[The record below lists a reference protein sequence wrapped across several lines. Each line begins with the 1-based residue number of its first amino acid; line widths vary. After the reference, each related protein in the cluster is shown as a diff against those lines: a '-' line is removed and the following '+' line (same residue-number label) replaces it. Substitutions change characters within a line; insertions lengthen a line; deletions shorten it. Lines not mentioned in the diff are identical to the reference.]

1 MRDDTSRAYLLDSHW
16 PVPTS
21 DSWRSS
27 SVLSGGL
34 PANVESRDL
43 SKRSVELGPVPF
55 LSIIADD
62 ALFVLGGSP
71 FLLPLFTAAQAD
83 ALPDLSDF
91 SDLTPAELIALLLES
106 DQVRMATPYVARI
119 NLRTM
124 RVQMLD
130 LPMGPALNY
139 PGGIVAHSNGFI
151 YAVATA
157 KLYEI
162 DPSTMTITDS
172 IELPTLDS
180 DPGLPID
187 TTVYN
192 TLQVSARNGDL
203 LLKTGAF
210 GSGNGILVRV
220 DINSFEVVAQNNT
233 LLGTARSTAVLQD
246 GTEFVYL
253 PGQTETLRFVANDTS
268 FDPDPSGWS
277 KTYRVNGDGSTPGVG
292 MMYMG
297 NANTVIF
304 PNNNTVRI
312 GVEQPLLLGFQS
324 TIDDQAFPRSV
335 NATGTSAP
343 GGSFTMLAGN
353 PAVDGIVVAQDAV
366 NGRLAAWR
374 IGEEGAYELLWA
386 SDRFR
391 ASIGAAVV
399 INSSRLY
406 VDDRVCA
413 NEEEQKQCK
422 LWMVILNLKT
432 GKEVARIR
440 VSGTEPSLSHI
451 VIGRDAVYY
460 IASEARA
467 GNGYVTRIRAK
478 RG

>member
-1 MRDDTSRAYLLDSHW
+1 
-16 PVPTS
+16 
-21 DSWRSS
+21 
-27 SVLSGGL
+27 
-34 PANVESRDL
+34 
-43 SKRSVELGPVPF
+43 
-55 LSIIADD
+55 
-62 ALFVLGGSP
+62 
-71 FLLPLFTAAQAD
+71 
-83 ALPDLSDF
+83 
-91 SDLTPAELIALLLES
+91 
-106 DQVRMATPYVARI
+106 
-119 NLRTM
+119 M

-292 MMYMG
+292 MM
-297 NANTVIF
+297 
-304 PNNNTVRI
+304 
-312 GVEQPLLLGFQS
+312 
-324 TIDDQAFPRSV
+324 
-335 NATGTSAP
+335 
-343 GGSFTMLAGN
+343 
-353 PAVDGIVVAQDAV
+353 
-366 NGRLAAWR
+366 
-374 IGEEGAYELLWA
+374 
-386 SDRFR
+386 
-391 ASIGAAVV
+391 
-399 INSSRLY
+399 
-406 VDDRVCA
+406 
-413 NEEEQKQCK
+413 
-422 LWMVILNLKT
+422 
-432 GKEVARIR
+432 
-440 VSGTEPSLSHI
+440 
-451 VIGRDAVYY
+451 
-460 IASEARA
+460 
-467 GNGYVTRIRAK
+467 
-478 RG
+478 